1 MIESF
6 KNKALEK
13 LLKQGSGKGI
23 PKELEKRLRIRLAVI
38 DAATT
43 IDEIRIP
50 GYNLHQLKGDRQGT
64 WSIKLS
70 GNWRVTFRFEDGN
83 AQDLDIEDYH

>member
-1 MIESF
+1 
-6 KNKALEK
+6 
-13 LLKQGSGKGI
+13 
-23 PKELEKRLRIRLAVI
+23 LAVI

>member
-6 KNKALEK
+6 KNRALEK
-13 LLKQGSGKGI
+13 LLKQGSAKGI

-50 GYNLHQLKGDRQGT
+50 GYDLHQMKSLPPQGA
-64 WSIKLS
+64 
-70 GNWRVTFRFEDGN
+70 G
-83 AQDLDIEDYH
+83 YHD

>member
-13 LLKQGSGKGI
+13 LLKQRSAKAI

-50 GYNLHQLKGDRQGT
+50 GYNLHQLKGDRQGI

-83 AQDLDIEDYH
+83 AQDVDIEDYH

>member
-1 MIESF
+1 
-6 KNKALEK
+6 L
-13 LLKQGSGKGI
+13 
-23 PKELEKRLRIRLAVI
+23 LEKRLRIRLAVI

-43 IDEIRIP
+43 IDDIRIP
-50 GYNLHQLKGDRQGT
+50 GYDLHQLKGDRQGT

-83 AQDLDIEDYH
+83 AQDIDIEDYH

>member
-13 LLKQGSGKGI
+13 LLKQGSTKEI

-83 AQDLDIEDYH
+83 AEDLDIEDYH

>member
-6 KNKALEK
+6 KNKASEK
-13 LLKQGSGKGI
+13 LLKQGSTKEI

-70 GNWRVTFRFEDGN
+70 GNWRVTCRFEDGN

>member
-1 MIESF
+1 
-6 KNKALEK
+6 
-13 LLKQGSGKGI
+13 
-23 PKELEKRLRIRLAVI
+23 LAVI

-70 GNWRVTFRFEDGN
+70 GNWRVTCRFEDGN